1 MRKELVLFAT
11 IAAVFAFMT
20 YSAQAM
26 PAAPLKGASSSGHVV
41 QVSGGCGPYRHRGPR
56 GYCRPGP

>member
-20 YSAQAM
+20 YSARAM
-26 PAAPLKGASSSGHVV
+26 PAAPLKGVYSSGHVV
-41 QVSGGCGPYRHRGPR
+41 QVSGGCGPRRHRGPL
-56 GYCRPGP
+56 GHCHPGP